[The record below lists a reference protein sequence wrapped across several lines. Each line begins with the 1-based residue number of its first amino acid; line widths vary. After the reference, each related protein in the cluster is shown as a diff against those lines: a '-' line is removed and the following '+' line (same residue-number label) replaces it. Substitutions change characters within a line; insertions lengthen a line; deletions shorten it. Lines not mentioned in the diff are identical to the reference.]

1 MRPPGWRVD
10 GQGSFREKR
19 NCRMADRQTA
29 RPSTPRA
36 PPARPAG
43 GEIGA
48 ARLYW
53 RPARTGAA
61 VSQDAR
67 IETLE
72 IKVAH
77 LERALQDLSDV
88 LYRQQQRLDAHEVRY
103 QRLVDRVEG
112 ADQQSGSGPK
122 FEIPPHY

>member
-1 MRPPGWRVD
+1 
-10 GQGSFREKR
+10 
-19 NCRMADRQTA
+19 
-29 RPSTPRA
+29 
-36 PPARPAG
+36 
-43 GEIGA
+43 
-48 ARLYW
+48 
-53 RPARTGAA
+53 

-88 LYRQQQRLDAHEVRY
+88 LYRQQQRLDAHEDRY